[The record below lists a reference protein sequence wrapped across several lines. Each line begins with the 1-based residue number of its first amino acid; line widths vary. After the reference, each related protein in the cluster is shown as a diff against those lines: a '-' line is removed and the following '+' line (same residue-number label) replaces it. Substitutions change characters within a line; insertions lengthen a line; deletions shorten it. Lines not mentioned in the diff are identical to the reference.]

1 MSDIGAD
8 PSRGPQEHWK
18 VVFGLPVGWIEA
30 GNKLCLAR
38 QEPEIRRLTV
48 PDLRCLTRLGCVHST
63 GKWPA
68 AKTLPPVTKSAG
80 VAFHTVRSLYSGS
93 FRHIGETYVCNS
105 HALFFVPRAS
115 LADCR
120 KSWRY
125 RL

>member
-63 GKWPA
+63 GKWRAARNFAPGVEISGCRVSYCKKPLFWKLPTYRRNLCLQLPCTLLRPA
-68 AKTLPPVTKSAG
+68 G
-80 VAFHTVRSLYSGS
+80 QSG
-93 FRHIGETYVCNS
+93 
-105 HALFFVPRAS
+105 
-115 LADCR
+115 
-120 KSWRY
+120 
-125 RL
+125 